1 MFSSTGSNHPIIPRQ
16 TDLLL
21 SPHYVT
27 FHSSDRDQT
36 KYPSS
41 SQWATR
47 LPENVNNIR
56 SMHLVDCYLP
66 TKRMY
71 VFKNDYQNLAFMVNI
86 NTDSSNNC
94 YKEDSFEDNCLDQS
108 KCTPRL
114 NLSRPLVPHSNVKFN
129 EDTKKHYAGPNNK
142 GPWQIPTIQLQ
153 NSFSDPLKPNDN
165 PCTSYQ
171 NNLKGLHNLHNNVC
185 ENKKITCQEPEPE
198 PEPEP
203 ETKDC
208 NIWAPRSMCAQQTAM
223 LRVNG
228 TIPPYI
234 KKMREIEE
242 SVKPPD
248 NYNYDGCHAYCKPT
262 SSGCD
267 QYMIRIK
274 EGVYTGNELAQQ
286 LQLELKNATG
296 FEWKVKFSEI
306 NGKFYFYV
314 VDPKDIVFI
323 QFRFD
328 WKINYQCQNF
338 CNKNQ
343 PIVWDNDHWWG
354 LGYYLGFDKKAYTF
368 HGTFTEH
375 QLKKAEHPCKDSNQ
389 YDINLHSLQPPN
401 IPQKELFLDEDGEK
415 NDYYYGLVACKC
427 ANIEGPSVCYMEVE
441 KYNNC
446 DEIYHSSSNT
456 SSTYNNTFSGATKA
470 LFAKLEIGPSLPGYE
485 YFKTQIQYITHFKNQ
500 LEERINKL
508 EFKFRFH
515 DGRYVCF
522 CDNKDMNFSIQ
533 FNCTQENP
541 LSKLNITAIPGWST

>member
-16 TDLLL
+16 TDLIL

-27 FHSSDRDQT
+27 FHSSDRDKT

-47 LPENVNNIR
+47 LPENVNSIR

-86 NTDSSNNC
+86 NTNSSNKC
-94 YKEDSFEDNCLDQS
+94 HKEEPFEDNCLDQS

-129 EDTKKHYAGPNNK
+129 EGTKQDYAGPNNN
-142 GPWQIPTIQLQ
+142 GPYQIPTIQLQ
-153 NSFSDPLKPNDN
+153 NSFSDPPQGDN
-165 PCTSYQ
+165 HCTSYQ
-171 NNLKGLHNLHNNVC
+171 NNQKGLNNLYNNVC
-185 ENKKITCQEPEPE
+185 ENKKITCQEPE

-208 NIWAPRSMCAQQTAM
+208 NIWAPRSMCAQETAM

-242 SVKPPD
+242 SVKPPH
-248 NYNYDGCHAYCKPT
+248 NYNYDGCHAHCNPTST

-274 EGVYTGNELAQQ
+274 EGVYTGDELAMQ
-286 LQLELKNATG
+286 LQLELNNATG

-314 VDPKDIVFI
+314 VDPTANNIHSI

-338 CNKNQ
+338 SNKNQ
-343 PIVWDNDHWWG
+343 PTVWDNDHWWG

-368 HGTFTEH
+368 YGTFTEH
-375 QLKKAEHPCKDSNQ
+375 QLKKAEHPCKDMNQ
-389 YDINLHSLQPPN
+389 DHINLHSLQMPN
-401 IPQKELFLDEDGEK
+401 SDTINLDTDHTK
-415 NDYYYGLVACKC
+415 KYHGLVACNC
-427 ANIEGPSVCYMEVE
+427 ANLEGPTVCYMELE

-470 LFAKLEIGPSLPGYE
+470 VFAKLEIGPSLSGYT
-485 YFKTQIQYITHFKNQ
+485 YFKSEVQYITHFENQ
-500 LEERINKL
+500 LEERITKL

-522 CDNKDMNFSIQ
+522 CDNKDMNFSLQ
-533 FNCTQENP
+533 FNCTKENP
-541 LSKLNITAIPGWST
+541 LSKLNITAIPGWTA